1 MVLLQRCF
9 WCGTKFSAKTVGA
22 NPKRFCSALCKNRFH
37 TAARRWVE
45 RALADGR
52 LSLNELGAPSAS
64 CTTVG
69 GALEAHNKHPR
80 GYND

>member
-1 MVLLQRCF
+1 MNMLDNCL
-9 WCGTKFSAKTVGA
+9 WCGAEFLAKTVGA
-22 NPKRFCSALCKNRFH
+22 HRKRFCSTRCRNFFH
-37 TAARRWVE
+37 SAARRWVE

-52 LSLNELGAPSAS
+52 LSLNDLGAPSAS

>member
-1 MVLLQRCF
+1 MNMLEYCL
-9 WCGTKFSAKTVGA
+9 WCGAEFLAKKVGA
-22 NPKRFCSALCKNRFH
+22 NPKKFCSALCKNEFH
-37 TAARRWVE
+37 TATRRWVE

-52 LSLNELGAPSAS
+52 LSLNDLGAPSVS

-80 GYND
+80 G